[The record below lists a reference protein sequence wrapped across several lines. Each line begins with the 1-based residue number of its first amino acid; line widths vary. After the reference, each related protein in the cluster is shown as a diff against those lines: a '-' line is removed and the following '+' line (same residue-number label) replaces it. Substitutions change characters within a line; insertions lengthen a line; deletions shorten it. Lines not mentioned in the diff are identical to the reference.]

1 MATTMWSGAAKPR
14 SADARL
20 TPRGHH
26 LLRQPEWLDAAAE
39 EKPETNVKSMIG
51 FVCLRHIFTSNGD
64 GIINQLQLYDW
75 VFLLA
80 SHFLRAT
87 AIGS

>member
-1 MATTMWSGAAKPR
+1 MVTTMWSGAAKPR
-14 SADARL
+14 SAAARL
-20 TPRGHH
+20 TPRVHH
-26 LLRQPEWLDAAAE
+26 LLQQPEWLDAAAK
-39 EKPETNVKSMIG
+39 EKPETNFKSVIV
-51 FVCLRHIFTSNGD
+51 FVCLCHIFTSSGD
-64 GIINQLQLYDW
+64 RIINKLQLYDW